1 MADSGS
7 DFTLNTPS
15 SSFTD
20 EYDDPHK
27 DGDLDLDLD
36 RSKWEWT
43 FTHDWP
49 QDSHSWLTLP
59 GKNRIWYAIA
69 EWNHKKVTEGNNVW
83 VNVSGKNGASH
94 KYLDEVVC
102 YY

>member
-15 SSFTD
+15 SNFTD
-20 EYDDPHK
+20 EYDDPPQ
-27 DGDLDLDLD
+27 DVDLDLDLD

-43 FTHDWP
+43 FTRDWP
-49 QDSHSWLTLP
+49 EDSRMWLTLP
-59 GKNRIWYAIA
+59 GKDRIWYSIA
-69 EWNHKKVTEGNNVW
+69 EWNHKKVSKGNDVW
-83 VNVSGKNGASH
+83 INASGKNGASH

-102 YY
+102 Y